1 MNHLTPTYNTWVII
15 SNKRRLIGST
25 ALIGS
30 AKKIDADK
38 LTRATPRERLS
49 A

>member
-1 MNHLTPTYNTWVII
+1 MYHLTPTYNTWVII

-30 AKKIDADK
+30 AKNTITAR
-38 LTRATPRERLS
+38 LASATARLVVS